1 MKKQRVCIIGGSL
14 TGLVTAISL
23 SKLNCEIDL
32 ITEKSNI
39 KYSHNRTIAISENN
53 FKFLNK
59 LNISKSLKKEI
70 WACNKMKLYSEE
82 KNQKFSKVF
91 ELNNNKQKKIMYIIE
106 NSKIMKLMIN
116 KIKKTKSISLK
127 YHKKISKIYNLKFLK
142 SIKLGNDKFKYNLVI
157 ICTGGNSQLVK
168 NIFNETVIRNSYKE
182 ISITTILNHHLFKN
196 DTSRQ
201 IFFNDG
207 ILALLPLS
215 NSKTSIVW
223 IIKKNIE
230 NINEKYIKH
239 KIKLYT
245 KDFLKNIYFKNK
257 IEKKDLNFII
267 RNKYYKARILLFGD
281 ALHVIHPFV
290 GQGFN
295 MVLRDLDTLENI
307 LSKKINLG
315 LDIGSTDILSEFSR
329 YTKPRNFAFSIGVD
343 VLKNSFSHIK
353 LRNTMLKI
361 SDKSEI
367 VKNIFFNIANKG
379 LRF

>member
-168 NIFNETVIRNSYKE
+168 NIFNETVILNSYKE

-245 KDFLKNIYFKNK
+245 KDFLKNIYFKKK